1 MTHKLTN
8 FRELR
13 SGRTVAYC
21 SACGKE
27 VGVLD
32 GKTMSGKPKK
42 VCEASARLQT
52 RQKRQTDRKRES
64 RAKKT
69 GLRKREQYAAKLWRY
84 IAYHRSGFKCEVCG
98 VQMEPGV
105 NGLQAHHLVNRS
117 QSKRLQ
123 LDPAN
128 SQALCFKC
136 HCRAGRDSIWAL
148 SYAELREPGIS
159 AYLLAERRIMGA
171 IPLEDAIA
179 KLEQIAGMYGVE
191 LGERKGG
198 TDGL

>member
-1 MTHKLTN
+1 MIHRLSE
-8 FRELR
+8 FRTLR
-13 SGRTVAYC
+13 SGREVAFC
-21 SACGKE
+21 SVCGKE
-27 VGVLD
+27 VGVIP

-69 GLRKREQYAAKLWRY
+69 GLRKREQYAQKLWRY

-105 NGLQAHHLVNRS
+105 NGLQAHHLIARS

-128 SQALCFKC
+128 SQSLCWS
-136 HCRAGRDSIWAL
+136 HHNYAGRDPLWAL
-148 SYAELREPGIS
+148 AFAELREPGIS

-179 KLEQIAGMYGVE
+179 KLEQIAGMYGIE
-191 LGERKGG
+191 TGEQ
-198 TDGL
+198 L